1 MDLLKD
7 LNEAQRAAVEYI
19 DGPSLVIAGA
29 GSGKTRVL
37 TYKIAYLLS
46 QGMKPWSI
54 MALTFTNKAARE
66 MKERIGKLVGN
77 DLAQHL
83 YMGTFHSIFSR
94 ILRAEAEHIGFNNN
108 FTIYDE
114 SDSRSLIKAI
124 VKEMGLDDKKYKPAA
139 VHAKISMAK
148 NNLMSAA
155 AYDSDAAIFEQ
166 NKRAQM
172 PEVGKIFVAYVQRC
186 KQANAMDFDDLL
198 TLTYQLF
205 REHEDIRHKYAARFD
220 YVLVDEY
227 QDTNHVQMSIVMQLC
242 QEKQRVCAVGDD
254 SQSIYSFRGANI
266 DNILNYQRQFQGTR
280 LFKLEQNYRSTQT
293 IVEAAN
299 SLIKHNRNQI
309 PKDVFSENAKGEK
322 IQYKPAYSDK
332 EEAAIVAKDVKRIR
346 REDGCQYS
354 DFAIL
359 YRTNAQSRSF
369 EEEFR
374 KQGIPYRIYGGLS
387 FYQRK
392 EIKDII
398 AYFRLVAN
406 PDDEEA
412 IKRIINYPA
421 RGIGAATVLKIADC
435 AHQNQVSFWEVIGAP
450 ERYGLAVT
458 KGTMNK
464 LETFRLLISSFIE
477 RAQTT
482 DVYELGDAII
492 KESGISQDIMSG
504 KDADDLARQENL
516 EEFLSGMSAFVEER
530 REEGRFDELF
540 LQDYLQDVALL
551 TDADSDG
558 DKDEPRVSLMTVHAA
573 KGLEF
578 PTVFVVGLEEN
589 IFPSPLSAASLR
601 ELEEERRLLYVAI
614 TRAEKHCILTNAKN
628 RWRYG
633 KMEFDNP
640 SRFIDE
646 IDGKL
651 IDSQDEAGGSL
662 FGSRADSMSD
672 QPEWARAQ
680 RPRRPWEDAEQP
692 RYSSRYQNSKPV
704 ASQFVADPKPSLFDD
719 EPETSHTSGRS
730 SLSEGNFKSVRALNA
745 AKRYMETHSSHPASR
760 STGSSAASV
769 SSSAASSAGSSSCGL
784 QEGMKIEHQ
793 RFGRGTVLKIE
804 GTGENTKATVEF
816 VHSGTKQLLLKYA
829 KFTVV
834 D

>member
-1 MDLLKD
+1 MDLLND
-7 LNEAQRAAVEYI
+7 LNDAQRAAVEYI

-66 MKERIGKLVGN
+66 MKERIGKLVGD

-114 SDSRSLIKAI
+114 SDSRSLLKAI
-124 VKEMGLDDKKYKPAA
+124 IKEMGLDDKAYKPAA
-139 VHAKISMAK
+139 VHARISMAK
-148 NNLMSAA
+148 NNLVTAE
-155 AYDSDAAIFEQ
+155 AYDSDPAILEQ
-166 NKRAQM
+166 NKRAKM
-172 PEVGKIFVAYVQRC
+172 PAIGKIYVAYVQRC
-186 KQANAMDFDDLL
+186 RQANAMDFDDLL
-198 TLTYQLF
+198 MLTFQLF
-205 REHEDIRHKYAARFD
+205 RDHEEIRQKYAGRFD
-220 YVLVDEY
+220 YILVDEY

-242 QEKQRVCAVGDD
+242 KEKLRVCAVGDD

-266 DNILNYQRQFQGTR
+266 DNILNYQKQLPGTQ

-299 SLIKHNRNQI
+299 SLIHHNRNQI
-309 PKDVFSENAKGEK
+309 QKEVFSKNDKGEK

-332 EEAAIVAKDVKRIR
+332 EEALIVAKNIQRIKRQ
-346 REDGCQYS
+346 DDCGY
-354 DFAIL
+354 DHFAIL

-412 IKRIINYPA
+412 FKRIINYPA
-421 RGIGAATVLKIADC
+421 RGIGATTVMKIADC
-435 AHQNQVSFWEVIGAP
+435 AHQNQVSFWEVIGNV
-450 ERYGLAVT
+450 EHYGLNVN
-458 KGTMNK
+458 KGTQTK
-464 LETFRLLISSFIE
+464 LENFRLLISSFID
-477 RAQTT
+477 RSHTL

-492 KESGISQDIMSG
+492 RESRISEDIMSG
-504 KDADDLARQENL
+504 KNADDLARQENL
-516 EEFLSGMSAFVEER
+516 EEFLSGMQTFVAGR
-530 REEGRFDELF
+530 QEEGRMDEAYLT
-540 LQDYLQDVALL
+540 DYLQDVALL
-551 TDADSDG
+551 TDADSEG
-558 DKDEPRVSLMTVHAA
+558 EKDEPRVSLMTVHAA

-578 PTVFVVGLEEN
+578 ATVFVVGLEEN
-589 IFPSPLSAASLR
+589 IFPSPLAAISVR

-628 RWRYG
+628 RFRYG

-646 IDGKL
+646 IDASL
-651 IDSQDEAGGSL
+651 IEGGEEAPESSFGGERSSY
-662 FGSRADSMSD
+662 GGYGGRM
-672 QPEWARAQ
+672 
-680 RPRRPWEDAEQP
+680 PWDRDRSGYGRE
-692 RYSSRYQNSKPV
+692 YQNAKPV
-704 ASQFVADPKPSLFDD
+704 ASQFMADPKP
-719 EPETSHTSGRS
+719 G
-730 SLSEGNFKSVRALNA
+730 FKSVRAVNA
-745 AKRYMETHSSHPASR
+745 VHRIMGDTTTSS
-760 STGSSAASV
+760 SV
-769 SSSAASSAGSSSCGL
+769 ASAASSASNASSVAGSLS
-784 QEGMKIEHQ
+784 EGCRIEHQ
-793 RFGRGTVLKIE
+793 RFGIGTVLKIE

-816 VHSGTKQLLLKYA
+816 QNAGTKQLLLKFA
-829 KFTVV
+829 KFTILS
-834 D
+834 

>member
-1 MDLLKD
+1 MDLLND
-7 LNEAQRAAVEYI
+7 LNDAQRVAVEYI

-66 MKERIGKLVGN
+66 MKERIGKLVGD

-114 SDSRSLIKAI
+114 SDSRSLLKAI
-124 VKEMGLDDKKYKPAA
+124 IKEMGLDDKTYKPAA
-139 VHAKISMAK
+139 VHARISMAK
-148 NNLMSAA
+148 NNLVTAE
-155 AYDSDAAIFEQ
+155 AYDSDHAILEQ
-166 NKRAQM
+166 NKRARM
-172 PEVGKIFVAYVQRC
+172 PAIGKIYVAYVQRC
-186 KQANAMDFDDLL
+186 RQANAMDFDDLL
-198 TLTYQLF
+198 MLTFQLF
-205 REHEDIRHKYAARFD
+205 RDHEEIRQKYAGRFD
-220 YVLVDEY
+220 YILVDEY

-242 QEKQRVCAVGDD
+242 KEKLRVCAVGDD

-266 DNILNYQRQFQGTR
+266 DNILNYQKQLPGTQ

-299 SLIKHNRNQI
+299 SLIHHNRNQI
-309 PKDVFSENAKGEK
+309 QKEVFSKNDKGEK
-322 IQYKPAYSDK
+322 ILYKPAYSDK
-332 EEAAIVAKDVKRIR
+332 EEALIVAKNIQRIKRQ
-346 REDGCQYS
+346 DDCGY
-354 DFAIL
+354 DHFAIL

-412 IKRIINYPA
+412 FKRIINYPA
-421 RGIGAATVLKIADC
+421 RGIGATTVTKIADC
-435 AHQNQVSFWEVIGAP
+435 AHQNQVSFWEVIGNV
-450 ERYGLAVT
+450 EHYGLNVN
-458 KGTMNK
+458 KGAQTK
-464 LETFRLLISSFIE
+464 LENFRLLISSFID
-477 RAQTT
+477 RSHTL

-492 KESGISQDIMSG
+492 RESRISEDIMSG
-504 KDADDLARQENL
+504 KNADDLARQENL
-516 EEFLSGMSAFVEER
+516 EEFLSGMQTFVAGR
-530 REEGRFDELF
+530 QEEGRMDEAYLT
-540 LQDYLQDVALL
+540 DYLQDVALL
-551 TDADSDG
+551 TDADSEG
-558 DKDEPRVSLMTVHAA
+558 EKDEPRVSLMTIHAA

-578 PTVFVVGLEEN
+578 ATVFVVGLEEN
-589 IFPSPLSAASLR
+589 IFPSPLAAISVR

-628 RWRYG
+628 RFRYG

-646 IDGKL
+646 IDASL
-651 IDSQDEAGGSL
+651 IEGGEEAPESSFGEGRSSFGGY
-662 FGSRADSMSD
+662 GS
-672 QPEWARAQ
+672 
-680 RPRRPWEDAEQP
+680 
-692 RYSSRYQNSKPV
+692 SSRYGSDGGYGGRMPWDRDRSGYGREYQNSKPV
-704 ASQFVADPKPSLFDD
+704 ASQFMADPKP
-719 EPETSHTSGRS
+719 G
-730 SLSEGNFKSVRALNA
+730 FKSVRAVNA
-745 AKRYMETHSSHPASR
+745 VHRIMGDNA
-760 STGSSAASV
+760 
-769 SSSAASSAGSSSCGL
+769 SSSSVASAGSSAFNASSAAGSL
-784 QEGMKIEHQ
+784 SEGCRIEHQ
-793 RFGRGTVLKIE
+793 RFGIGTVLKIE

-816 VHSGTKQLLLKYA
+816 QNAGTKQLLLKFA
-829 KFTVV
+829 KFTILS
-834 D
+834 

>member
-1 MDLLKD
+1 MDLLND
-7 LNEAQRAAVEYI
+7 LNDAQRAAVEYI

-66 MKERIGKLVGN
+66 MKERIGKLVGD

-114 SDSRSLIKAI
+114 SDSRSLLKAI
-124 VKEMGLDDKKYKPAA
+124 IKEMGLDDKTYKPAA
-139 VHAKISMAK
+139 VHARISMAK
-148 NNLMSAA
+148 NNLVTAE
-155 AYDSDAAIFEQ
+155 AYDSDPAILEQ
-166 NKRAQM
+166 NTRARM
-172 PEVGKIFVAYVQRC
+172 PAIGKIYVAYVQRC
-186 KQANAMDFDDLL
+186 RQANAMDFDDLL
-198 TLTYQLF
+198 MLTFQLF
-205 REHEDIRHKYAARFD
+205 RDHEEIRQKYAGRFD
-220 YVLVDEY
+220 YILVDEY

-242 QEKQRVCAVGDD
+242 KEKLRVCAVGDD

-266 DNILNYQRQFQGTR
+266 DNILNYQKQLPGTQ

-299 SLIKHNRNQI
+299 SLIHHNRNQI
-309 PKDVFSENAKGEK
+309 QKEVFSKNDKGEK
-322 IQYKPAYSDK
+322 ILYKPAYSDK
-332 EEAAIVAKDVKRIR
+332 EEALIVAKNIQRIKRQ
-346 REDGCQYS
+346 DDCGYDQ
-354 DFAIL
+354 FAIL

-412 IKRIINYPA
+412 FKRIINYPA
-421 RGIGAATVLKIADC
+421 RGIGATTVMKIADC
-435 AHQNQVSFWEVIGAP
+435 AHQNQVSFWEVIGNV
-450 ERYGLAVT
+450 EHYGLNVN
-458 KGTMNK
+458 KGTQTK
-464 LETFRLLISSFIE
+464 LENFRLLISSFID
-477 RAQTT
+477 RSHTL

-492 KESGISQDIMSG
+492 RESRISEDIMSG
-504 KDADDLARQENL
+504 KNADDLARQENL
-516 EEFLSGMSAFVEER
+516 EEFLSGMQTFVAGR
-530 REEGRFDELF
+530 QEEGRMDEAYLT
-540 LQDYLQDVALL
+540 DYLQDVALL
-551 TDADSDG
+551 TDADSEG
-558 DKDEPRVSLMTVHAA
+558 EKDEPRVSLMTIHAA

-578 PTVFVVGLEEN
+578 ATVFVVGLEEN
-589 IFPSPLSAASLR
+589 IFPSPLAAVSVR

-628 RWRYG
+628 RFRYG

-646 IDGKL
+646 IDASL
-651 IDSQDEAGGSL
+651 IEGGEETPESS
-662 FGSRADSMSD
+662 FGGGRSSFGGYGSEGGYGGRMPWDRDRSGY
-672 QPEWARAQ
+672 
-680 RPRRPWEDAEQP
+680 RRD
-692 RYSSRYQNSKPV
+692 YQNSKPV
-704 ASQFVADPKPSLFDD
+704 ASQFMADPKP
-719 EPETSHTSGRS
+719 G
-730 SLSEGNFKSVRALNA
+730 FKSVRAVNA
-745 AKRYMETHSSHPASR
+745 VHRIMGDTASSSSVAS
-760 STGSSAASV
+760 SGSSVSNASSAA
-769 SSSAASSAGSSSCGL
+769 GSLS
-784 QEGMKIEHQ
+784 EGCRIEHQ
-793 RFGRGTVLKIE
+793 RFGIGTVLKIE

-816 VHSGTKQLLLKYA
+816 QNAGTKQLLLKFA
-829 KFTVV
+829 KFTILS
-834 D
+834 

>member
-1 MDLLKD
+1 MDLLND
-7 LNEAQRAAVEYI
+7 LNDAQRAAVEYI

-66 MKERIGKLVGN
+66 MKERIGKLVGD

-114 SDSRSLIKAI
+114 SDSRSLLKAI
-124 VKEMGLDDKKYKPAA
+124 IKEMGLDDKTYKPAA
-139 VHAKISMAK
+139 VHARISMAK
-148 NNLMSAA
+148 NNLVTAE
-155 AYDSDAAIFEQ
+155 AYDSDPAILEQ
-166 NKRAQM
+166 NKRAKM
-172 PEVGKIFVAYVQRC
+172 PAIGKIYVAYVQRC
-186 KQANAMDFDDLL
+186 RQANAMDFDDLL
-198 TLTYQLF
+198 MLTFQLF
-205 REHEDIRHKYAARFD
+205 RDHEDIRQKYAGRFD
-220 YVLVDEY
+220 YILVDEY

-242 QEKQRVCAVGDD
+242 KEKLRVCAVGDD

-266 DNILNYQRQFQGTR
+266 DNILNYQKQLPGTQ

-299 SLIKHNRNQI
+299 SLIHHNRNQI
-309 PKDVFSENAKGEK
+309 QKEVFSKNDKGEK
-322 IQYKPAYSDK
+322 ILYKPAYSDK
-332 EEAAIVAKDVKRIR
+332 EEALIVAKNIQRIKRQ
-346 REDGCQYS
+346 DDCGYDQ
-354 DFAIL
+354 FAIL

-412 IKRIINYPA
+412 FKRIINYPA
-421 RGIGAATVLKIADC
+421 RGIGAATVMKIADC
-435 AHQNQVSFWEVIGAP
+435 AHQNQVSFWEVIGNI
-450 ERYGLAVT
+450 EHYGLNVN
-458 KGTMNK
+458 KGTQTK
-464 LETFRLLISSFIE
+464 LENFRLLISSFID
-477 RAQTT
+477 RSHTL

-492 KESGISQDIMSG
+492 RESRISEDIMSG
-504 KDADDLARQENL
+504 KNADDLARQENL
-516 EEFLSGMSAFVEER
+516 EEFLSGMQTFVAGR
-530 REEGRFDELF
+530 QEEGRMDEAYLT
-540 LQDYLQDVALL
+540 DYLQDVALL
-551 TDADSDG
+551 TDADSEG
-558 DKDEPRVSLMTVHAA
+558 EKDEPRVSLMTVHAA

-578 PTVFVVGLEEN
+578 ATVFVVGLEEN
-589 IFPSPLSAASLR
+589 IFPSPLAAISVR

-628 RWRYG
+628 RFRYG

-646 IDGKL
+646 IDASL
-651 IDSQDEAGGSL
+651 IEGGEEAPESSFGGGRSSYGGY
-662 FGSRADSMSD
+662 GSESGYGGRMPWDRDRSGY
-672 QPEWARAQ
+672 
-680 RPRRPWEDAEQP
+680 RRD
-692 RYSSRYQNSKPV
+692 YQNSKPV
-704 ASQFVADPKPSLFDD
+704 ASQFMADPKP
-719 EPETSHTSGRS
+719 G
-730 SLSEGNFKSVRALNA
+730 FKSVRAVNA
-745 AKRYMETHSSHPASR
+745 VHRIMGDTA
-760 STGSSAASV
+760 
-769 SSSAASSAGSSSCGL
+769 SSSSVASAGSSTSKASSAAGSL
-784 QEGMKIEHQ
+784 SEGCRIEHQ
-793 RFGRGTVLKIE
+793 RFGIGTVLKIE

-816 VHSGTKQLLLKYA
+816 QNAGTKQLLLKFA
-829 KFTVV
+829 KFTILS
-834 D
+834 

>member
-1 MDLLKD
+1 MDLLND
-7 LNEAQRAAVEYI
+7 LNDAQRAAVEYI

-66 MKERIGKLVGN
+66 MKERIGKLVGD

-114 SDSRSLIKAI
+114 SDSRSLLKAI
-124 VKEMGLDDKKYKPAA
+124 IKEMGLDDKAYKPAA
-139 VHAKISMAK
+139 VHARISMAK
-148 NNLMSAA
+148 NNLVTAE
-155 AYDSDAAIFEQ
+155 AYDSDPAILEQ
-166 NKRAQM
+166 NKRAKM
-172 PEVGKIFVAYVQRC
+172 PAIGKIYVAYVQRC
-186 KQANAMDFDDLL
+186 RQANAMDFDDLL
-198 TLTYQLF
+198 MLTFQLF
-205 REHEDIRHKYAARFD
+205 RDHEEIRQKYAGRFD
-220 YVLVDEY
+220 YILLDEY

-242 QEKQRVCAVGDD
+242 KEKLRVCAVGDD

-266 DNILNYQRQFQGTR
+266 DNILNYQKQLPGTQ

-299 SLIKHNRNQI
+299 SLIHHNRNQI
-309 PKDVFSENAKGEK
+309 QKEVFSKNDKGEK
-322 IQYKPAYSDK
+322 ILYKPAYSDK
-332 EEAAIVAKDVKRIR
+332 EEALIVAKNIQRIKRQ
-346 REDGCQYS
+346 DDCGYDQ
-354 DFAIL
+354 FAIL

-412 IKRIINYPA
+412 FKRIINYPA
-421 RGIGAATVLKIADC
+421 RGIGAATVTKIADC
-435 AHQNQVSFWEVIGAP
+435 AHQNQVSFWEVIGNV
-450 ERYGLAVT
+450 EHYGLNVN
-458 KGTMNK
+458 KGTQTK
-464 LETFRLLISSFIE
+464 LENFRLLISSFID
-477 RAQTT
+477 RSHTL

-492 KESGISQDIMSG
+492 RESRISEDIMSG
-504 KDADDLARQENL
+504 KNADDLARQENL
-516 EEFLSGMSAFVEER
+516 EEFLSGMQTFVAGR
-530 REEGRFDELF
+530 QEEGRMDEAYLT
-540 LQDYLQDVALL
+540 DYLQDVALL
-551 TDADSDG
+551 TDADSEG
-558 DKDEPRVSLMTVHAA
+558 EKDEPRVSLMTIHAA

-578 PTVFVVGLEEN
+578 ATVFVVGLEEN
-589 IFPSPLSAASLR
+589 IFPSPLAAVSVR

-628 RWRYG
+628 RFRYG

-646 IDGKL
+646 IDASL
-651 IDSQDEAGGSL
+651 IEGGEEAPESSFGGERSS
-662 FGSRADSMSD
+662 FGGYGSD
-672 QPEWARAQ
+672 GGYGGRMPWDRD
-680 RPRRPWEDAEQP
+680 RSGYRRD
-692 RYSSRYQNSKPV
+692 YQNSKPV
-704 ASQFVADPKPSLFDD
+704 ASQFMADPKP
-719 EPETSHTSGRS
+719 G
-730 SLSEGNFKSVRALNA
+730 FKSVRAVNA
-745 AKRYMETHSSHPASR
+745 VHRIMGDT
-760 STGSSAASV
+760 T
-769 SSSAASSAGSSSCGL
+769 SSSSVASAGSSASNASSAAGSL
-784 QEGMKIEHQ
+784 SEGCRIEHQ
-793 RFGRGTVLKIE
+793 RFGIGTVLKIE

-816 VHSGTKQLLLKYA
+816 QNAGTKQLLLKFA
-829 KFTVV
+829 KFTILS
-834 D
+834 

>member
-1 MDLLKD
+1 MDLLND
-7 LNEAQRAAVEYI
+7 LNDAQRAAVEYI

-66 MKERIGKLVGN
+66 MKERIGKLVGD

-114 SDSRSLIKAI
+114 SDSRSLLKAI
-124 VKEMGLDDKKYKPAA
+124 IKEMGLDDKAYKPAA
-139 VHAKISMAK
+139 VHARISMAK
-148 NNLMSAA
+148 NNLVTAE
-155 AYDSDAAIFEQ
+155 AYDSDPAILEQ
-166 NKRAQM
+166 NKRAKM
-172 PEVGKIFVAYVQRC
+172 PAIGKIYVAYVQRC
-186 KQANAMDFDDLL
+186 RQANAMDFDDLL
-198 TLTYQLF
+198 MLTFQLF
-205 REHEDIRHKYAARFD
+205 RDHEEIRQKYAGRFD
-220 YVLVDEY
+220 YILVDEY

-242 QEKQRVCAVGDD
+242 KEKLRVCAVGDD

-266 DNILNYQRQFQGTR
+266 DNILNYQKQLPGTQ

-299 SLIKHNRNQI
+299 SLIHHNRNQI
-309 PKDVFSENAKGEK
+309 QKEVFSKNDRGEK

-332 EEAAIVAKDVKRIR
+332 EEALIVAKNIQRIKRQ
-346 REDGCQYS
+346 DDCGYDQ
-354 DFAIL
+354 FAIL

-412 IKRIINYPA
+412 FKRIINYPA
-421 RGIGAATVLKIADC
+421 RGIGATTVTKIADC
-435 AHQNQVSFWEVIGAP
+435 AHLNQVSFWEVIGNI
-450 ERYGLAVT
+450 EHYGLNVN
-458 KGTMNK
+458 KGTQTK
-464 LETFRLLISSFIE
+464 LEKFRLLISSFID
-477 RAQTT
+477 RSHTL

-492 KESGISQDIMSG
+492 RESRISEDIMSG
-504 KDADDLARQENL
+504 KNADDLARQENL
-516 EEFLSGMSAFVEER
+516 EEFLSGMQTFVAGR
-530 REEGRFDELF
+530 QEEGRMDEAYLT
-540 LQDYLQDVALL
+540 DYLQDVALL
-551 TDADSDG
+551 TDADSEG
-558 DKDEPRVSLMTVHAA
+558 EKDEPRVSLMTVHAA

-578 PTVFVVGLEEN
+578 ATVFVVGLEEN
-589 IFPSPLSAASLR
+589 IFPSPLAAVSVR

-628 RWRYG
+628 RFRYG

-646 IDGKL
+646 IDASL
-651 IDSQDEAGGSL
+651 IEGGEEAPESSFGGGRSSYGGY
-662 FGSRADSMSD
+662 GSEGGYGGRMPWDRNRSGY
-672 QPEWARAQ
+672 
-680 RPRRPWEDAEQP
+680 RRD
-692 RYSSRYQNSKPV
+692 YQNSKPV
-704 ASQFVADPKPSLFDD
+704 ASQFMADPKP
-719 EPETSHTSGRS
+719 G
-730 SLSEGNFKSVRALNA
+730 FKSVRAVNA
-745 AKRYMETHSSHPASR
+745 VHRIMGDTASSSSVA
-760 STGSSAASV
+760 STGSSASKA
-769 SSSAASSAGSSSCGL
+769 SSAAGSLC
-784 QEGMKIEHQ
+784 EGCRIEHQ
-793 RFGRGTVLKIE
+793 RFGIGRVLKIE

-816 VHSGTKQLLLKYA
+816 QNAGTKQLLLKFA
-829 KFTVV
+829 KFTILS
-834 D
+834 